1 MKGAMYSIDEFYLGA
16 EYPQTAQVSFEMP
29 YDDWCEFQ
37 KSQIWSLFLEGLAQA
52 QKGLCY

>member
-37 KSQIWSLFLEGLAQA
+37 KSPVWNLFLEGLAQA
-52 QKGLCY
+52 QKGLCH